1 MVSIVFGGAGG
12 IGAALVK
19 QLVASGG
26 SVVIVSRGEARLKDA
41 ALETGAEYLV
51 ADATKSA
58 EVDSVFSQVLSNH
71 GRIDAV
77 ANCIGSVLL
86 KPAHLTSD
94 DEWASTIATNLTTS
108 FHIVRAAVRVM
119 QKQQGGSI
127 VLLASA
133 VARRGMV
140 NHEAIAAAKGG
151 VAALAQSAAASY
163 ARYGIRVNCVAP
175 GLVRTPLTRA
185 ITENELNLKASVQ
198 MHPLGRIGTPE
209 DVASAVYWLL
219 RPEQGWVT
227 GQCLGVDGGLSSVQA
242 R

>member
-1 MVSIVFGGAGG
+1 MVSLVFGGAGG
-12 IGAALVK
+12 IGAALAK
-19 QLVASGG
+19 QLVSAGD
-26 SVVIVSRGEARLKDA
+26 SVVIASRDEARLKDA
-41 ALETGAEYLV
+41 ASASGADFLV
-51 ADATKSA
+51 ADATKST
-58 EVDSVFSQVLSNH
+58 EVDSVFTQILAKH

-77 ANCIGSVLL
+77 ANCIGSILL

-108 FHIVRAAVRVM
+108 FNIVRSAVRVM

-163 ARYGIRVNCVAP
+163 ARYGVRVNCVAP

-219 RPEQGWVT
+219 RPEQGWIT

>member
-1 MVSIVFGGAGG
+1 
-12 IGAALVK
+12 
-19 QLVASGG
+19 
-26 SVVIVSRGEARLKDA
+26 
-41 ALETGAEYLV
+41 
-51 ADATKSA
+51 
-58 EVDSVFSQVLSNH
+58 
-71 GRIDAV
+71 V
-77 ANCIGSVLL
+77 ANCIGSILL

-151 VAALAQSAAASY
+151 VAALAQSSAASY
-163 ARYGIRVNCVAP
+163 ARYGVRVNCVAP
-175 GLVRTPLTRA
+175 GLVRTPLTRS

-219 RPEQGWVT
+219 RPEQGWIT

>member
-1 MVSIVFGGAGG
+1 MVTIIFGGAGG
-12 IGAALVK
+12 IGSALAAQIGK
-19 QLVASGG
+19 AGDT
-26 SVVIVSRGEARLKDA
+26 VVIVSRDEQRLQSVSA
-41 ALETGAEYLV
+41 ETGAEYLV
-51 ADATKSA
+51 ADAGKSA
-58 EVDSVFSQVLSNH
+58 EVDRVVSEVASKH

-77 ANCIGSVLL
+77 ANCIGSILL

-94 DEWASTIATNLTTS
+94 DEWASTISTNLTTS

-151 VAALAQSAAASY
+151 VAALAQSAAATY
-163 ARYGIRVNCVAP
+163 ARYGVRVNCVAP
-175 GLVRTPLTRA
+175 GLVRTPLTKA
-185 ITENELNLKASVQ
+185 ITENELSLKASIQ

-209 DVASAVYWLL
+209 DVASAVHWLL
-219 RPEQGWVT
+219 RPEQGWIT
-227 GQCLGVDGGLSSVQA
+227 GQCLGVDGGLAAVQA

>member
-12 IGAALVK
+12 IGAALAK
-19 QLVASGG
+19 QLVSAGD
-26 SVVIVSRGEARLKDA
+26 SVVIASRDEARLKDA
-41 ALETGAEYLV
+41 ASASGAEYFV

-58 EVDSVFSQVLSNH
+58 EVDSVFSQVLSRH
-71 GRIDAV
+71 GRIDSV
-77 ANCIGSVLL
+77 ANCIGSILL

-151 VAALAQSAAASY
+151 VAALAQSSAASY
-163 ARYGIRVNCVAP
+163 ARYGVRVNCVAP
-175 GLVRTPLTRA
+175 GLVRTPLTRS

-219 RPEQGWVT
+219 RPEQGWIT

>member
-1 MVSIVFGGAGG
+1 MVTILFGGAGG
-12 IGAALVK
+12 IGEVLASHLVK
-19 QLVASGG
+19 AGG
-26 SVVIVSRGEARLKDA
+26 SVVLVSRNEERLKSA
-41 ALETGAEYLV
+41 AEETGAKYMV
-51 ADATKSA
+51 ADAGKSA
-58 EVDSVFSQVLSNH
+58 EVDPVFTEVLQKH

-77 ANCIGSVLL
+77 ANCIGSILL

-94 DEWASTIATNLTTS
+94 DEWASTISTNLTTS

-151 VAALAQSAAASY
+151 VVALAQSAAASY
-163 ARYGIRVNCVAP
+163 ARHGVRVNCVAP

-185 ITENELNLKASVQ
+185 ITENELSLKASIQ

-209 DVASAVYWLL
+209 DVASAIHWLL
-219 RPEQGWVT
+219 RPEQGWIT
-227 GQCLGVDGGLSSVQA
+227 GQCLGVDGGLASVQA

>member
-1 MVSIVFGGAGG
+1 MVTILFGGAGG
-12 IGAALVK
+12 IGAALASQMVK
-19 QLVASGG
+19 AGD
-26 SVVIVSRGEARLKDA
+26 SVVIVSRDEEHLQSVA
-41 ALETGAEYLV
+41 AETGSEYVV

-58 EVDSVFSQVLSNH
+58 EVDRVFAEVAARH

-77 ANCIGSVLL
+77 ANCIGSILL

-94 DEWASTIATNLTTS
+94 DEWASTISTNLTTA
-108 FHIVRAAVRVM
+108 FHIVRASVRIM
-119 QKQQGGSI
+119 QKQPGGSI

-151 VAALAQSAAASY
+151 VAALAQSAAATY

-175 GLVRTPLTRA
+175 GLVRTPLTKS
-185 ITENELNLKASVQ
+185 ITENELNLKASIQ
-198 MHPLGRIGTPE
+198 MHPLGRIGTPD
-209 DVASAVYWLL
+209 DVASAVHWLL
-219 RPEQGWVT
+219 RPEQGWIT
-227 GQCLGVDGGLSSVQA
+227 GQCLGVDGGLASIQA

>member
-1 MVSIVFGGAGG
+1 MVTILFGGAGG
-12 IGAALVK
+12 IGAVLAG
-19 QLVASGG
+19 QLFKAGG
-26 SVVIVSRGEARLKDA
+26 TVVLVSRNEERLATA
-41 ALETGAEYLV
+41 AEETGAKYMV
-51 ADATKSA
+51 ADAGKSA
-58 EVDSVFSQVLSNH
+58 EVDAVFTEILQKH

-77 ANCIGSVLL
+77 ANCIGSILL

-94 DEWASTIATNLTTS
+94 DEWASTISTNLTTS

-151 VAALAQSAAASY
+151 VVALAQSAAASY
-163 ARYGIRVNCVAP
+163 ARYGVRVNSVAP

-185 ITENELNLKASVQ
+185 ITENELSLKASIQ
-198 MHPLGRIGTPE
+198 MHPLGRIGTSE
-209 DVASAVYWLL
+209 DVASAIHWLL
-219 RPEQGWVT
+219 HPEQGWIT
-227 GQCLGVDGGLSSVQA
+227 GQCLGVDGGLASVQA